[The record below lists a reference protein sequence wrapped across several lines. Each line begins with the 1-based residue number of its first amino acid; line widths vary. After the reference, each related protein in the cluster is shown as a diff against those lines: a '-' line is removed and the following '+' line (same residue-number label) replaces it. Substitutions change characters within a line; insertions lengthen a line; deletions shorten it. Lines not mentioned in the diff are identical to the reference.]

1 MPHVNLDVT
10 DSTGHFGLSGPQ
22 SIVGRSVVVH
32 SSVDGS
38 NFECG
43 TIQLVEQTDAT
54 GMKVPVLGTIWVRV
68 PLNKHVHVHVHVY
81 PSAYTRVH
89 AYVYVLAGISLL
101 LTLIFRK
108 HLKVT

>member
-54 GMKVPVLGTIWVRV
+54 GMKVPVQSTLEHTMSCCTCTCIY
-68 PLNKHVHVHVHVY
+68 LHTHVY
-81 PSAYTRVH
+81 MHMYM
-89 AYVYVLAGISLL
+89 Y
-101 LTLIFRK
+101 
-108 HLKVT
+108 